1 MLRAQNEQ
9 RGGGPHELP
18 LVRMVAHHQHVTG
31 VMSCQPPADS
41 SLRARVYLGEEGMRD
56 DDLAYQGVPLSRLH
70 IPSSLSY
77 NDITA
82 AATFPVIRALLPGA
96 KPTRYSAPAPHGLPG
111 GYPVRF
117 DSGKVELD
125 LPPGADLDELIEF
138 HWTLT
143 RGDGIDH
150 IEDDGTVVFTDRA
163 IGCRRRPGS
172 GRASSRLT
180 PHWSVSVACPRF

>member
-1 MLRAQNEQ
+1 
-9 RGGGPHELP
+9 
-18 LVRMVAHHQHVTG
+18 
-31 VMSCQPPADS
+31 
-41 SLRARVYLGEEGMRD
+41 MRD

-138 HWTLT
+138 HWTLAC
-143 RGDGIDH
+143 GDGIDH

-172 GRASSRLT
+172 RRASLRLT
-180 PHWSVSVACPRF
+180 PHWRVSVACPRF